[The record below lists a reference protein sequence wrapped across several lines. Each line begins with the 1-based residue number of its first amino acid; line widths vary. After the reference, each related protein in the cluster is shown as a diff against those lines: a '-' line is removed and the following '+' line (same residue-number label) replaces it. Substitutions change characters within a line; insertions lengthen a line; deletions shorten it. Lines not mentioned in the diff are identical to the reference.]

1 MAGPLRAGTGLAGRV
16 TVTITQDTLTAWR
29 QPAGAGP
36 LAPVAAAAVR
46 AGARALDRAIAR
58 AAADQAAGGCAHT
71 DQSPA
76 YRPPPRLREHV
87 IARDVTCRNPSCG
100 QPAWRGDLDHTIPW
114 DDGGRTCRC
123 DLGGACRRDHQ
134 LKQHPRW
141 KLTQTR
147 PGWFTWT
154 APGGRTYQAGPDT
167 YPV

>member
-1 MAGPLRAGTGLAGRV
+1 M
-16 TVTITQDTLTAWR
+16 
-29 QPAGAGP
+29 
-36 LAPVAAAAVR
+36 
-46 AGARALDRAIAR
+46 
-58 AAADQAAGGCAHT
+58 
-71 DQSPA
+71 
-76 YRPPPRLREHV
+76 

-100 QPAWRGDLDHTIPW
+100 QSAWRGDLDHTIPW

-123 DLGGACRRDHQ
+123 GLGGACRRDHQ

-154 APGGRTYQAGPDT
+154 APGGRTYQASPDT